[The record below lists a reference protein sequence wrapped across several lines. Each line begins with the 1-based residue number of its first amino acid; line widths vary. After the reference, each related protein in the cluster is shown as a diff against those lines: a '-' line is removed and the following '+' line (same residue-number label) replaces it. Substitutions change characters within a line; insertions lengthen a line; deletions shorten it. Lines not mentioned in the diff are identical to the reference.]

1 MKNFIIS
8 GVGPGM
14 GCSISREFH
23 SHDVSIGIISRSD
36 FGLKLSNELGCI
48 HRKVD
53 LKDFDS
59 TGKEVDEIAEEM
71 GGLDGVVHC
80 AGGFFSTNG
89 IIETSPQQFR
99 EALENN
105 SMTYFNIARSSV
117 KHLMKRGGSITAISA
132 ARNVYYGSN
141 PGYSAGKGSIVYMT
155 RTLAMDLARF
165 NIRVNSVA
173 PGFIRKD
180 DCGSLQSEVKLLG
193 MERYPSPAI
202 GRIVFEI
209 ATNSI
214 ITGQNV
220 EADGGV
226 SSQIPSNRLL

>member
-1 MKNFIIS
+1 MGNFIIS

-14 GCSISREFH
+14 GCSITREFH
-23 SHDVSIGIISRSD
+23 SHNMSIGIISRSD
-36 FGLKLSNELGCI
+36 FGIKLSKDLGCI

-53 LKDFDS
+53 LKDFKS
-59 TGKEVDEIAEEM
+59 TQIAVDELADEL

-80 AGGFFSTNG
+80 AGGFFSMCG
-89 IIETSPQQFR
+89 ILDTGPEQFR

-105 SMTYFNIARSSV
+105 SLTYFNIAKSSV
-117 KHLMKRGGSITAISA
+117 KHLMKDGGSITAISA

-155 RTLAMDLARF
+155 RTLARDLARF
-165 NIRVNSVA
+165 NIRVNCVA

-180 DCGSLQSEVKLLG
+180 DCGSSHHNVKLLG
-193 MERYPSPAI
+193 MERYPSSAI
-202 GRIVFEI
+202 GKIVFEI
-209 ATNSI
+209 ATNDI
-214 ITGQNV
+214 ITGQNI

-226 SSQIPSNRLL
+226 SSQIPSSKVL